1 MLFSLLLCGF
11 SMRMKNAVNY
21 IFLRKTQWRLK
32 EKKSHYNTQS
42 FVWTSKPITYVCKQP
57 NTRKHTSVHHAGT
70 NNGYAHDTQT
80 YWYHITQLTQPGK
93 IFQGL
98 CAYWKSLGWPDPG
111 NPEQLGPWSCSA
123 IDGIHGGA
131 AAGLVDSGWVGLRGP
146 NISWAWAEA
155 DAPESWYRSK
165 FMPAN
170 CKKECPAV
178 QECEQSICEAMDMQK
193 KRMRFVVI
201 CITSIG
207 QAKSTM
213 PWGFWGQ
220 CEITCCW
227 LCSGIPWP
235 VKFRNHFIRIAV

>member
-1 MLFSLLLCGF
+1 MKLTLCRELHTYWRARFWLKMLIRKGYVMLFSLLLCGF

-111 NPEQLGPWSCSA
+111 NPEQLGPWSCSE
-123 IDGIHGGA
+123 IDYF
-131 AAGLVDSGWVGLRGP
+131 GLIFS
-146 NISWAWAEA
+146 
-155 DAPESWYRSK
+155 
-165 FMPAN
+165 
-170 CKKECPAV
+170 
-178 QECEQSICEAMDMQK
+178 
-193 KRMRFVVI
+193 
-201 CITSIG
+201 
-207 QAKSTM
+207 
-213 PWGFWGQ
+213 
-220 CEITCCW
+220 
-227 LCSGIPWP
+227 
-235 VKFRNHFIRIAV
+235 VKLF